1 MARRAATREPTEL
14 RRDARENRARVLAI
28 AKEAFATEG
37 LALPIDDIAKRAGLG
52 IGTLYRHFPTKQH
65 LIAAIV
71 EDRFIALA
79 DEAAAL
85 AAGPRPE
92 DTFFVFLERL
102 AAELA
107 NKRDLGD
114 ALAGFDLYAKTADIR
129 ERLRG
134 SFAKLLRRAHD
145 AGAVRPEL
153 EVEDVTAL
161 VSAVLPVGGRSPG
174 SAPRIMAVVRDGLR
188 PPRATPKPRRAAR
201 RP

>member
-1 MARRAATREPTEL
+1 MATRAPTEL

-37 LALPIDDIAKRAGLG
+37 LALPIDDIARRAGLG

-79 DEAAAL
+79 DEAAEL
-85 AAGPRPE
+85 AVAPHPE
-92 DTFFVFLERL
+92 RTFFVFLDRL

-107 NKRDLGD
+107 KKRDLGD
-114 ALAGFDLYAKTADIR
+114 ALAGFDLYARTAEIKD
-129 ERLRG
+129 RLRG
-134 SFAKLLRRAHD
+134 SFATLLRRAQE

-161 VSAVLPVGGRSPG
+161 VAAVLPVAGRAPG

-188 PPRATPKPRRAAR
+188 PPAMQPATTRPRRAAR

>member
-1 MARRAATREPTEL
+1 MPARSPLDL
-14 RRDARENRARVLAI
+14 RRDARENRARLFAI

-37 LALPIDDIAKRAGLG
+37 LGFPIDDIAKRAGLG

-79 DEAAAL
+79 DEAAAF
-85 AAGPRPE
+85 ADAPHPE
-92 DTFFVFLERL
+92 RTFFVFLDHL

-107 NKRDLGD
+107 KKRDLGD
-114 ALAGFDLYAKTADIR
+114 ALAGFDLFAKTADIR
-129 ERLRG
+129 ERLRS
-134 SFAKLLRRAHD
+134 SFAKLLRRAQD
-145 AGAVRPEL
+145 AGAVRADL

-161 VSAVLPVGGRSPG
+161 VAAVLPVAGRAPG

-188 PPRATPKPRRAAR
+188 PPATPKPRRAAR

>member
-1 MARRAATREPTEL
+1 MAARSPTDL
-14 RRDARENRARVLAI
+14 RRDARENRARLFAI

-85 AAGPRPE
+85 AAAPE
-92 DTFFVFLERL
+92 PERTFFVFLDRL

-114 ALAGFDLYAKTADIR
+114 ALAGFDLYAKTAGIR
-129 ERLRG
+129 DRLRG
-134 SFAKLLRRAHD
+134 SFATLLRRAQD

-161 VSAVLPVGGRSPG
+161 VVAVLPVAGRAPG
-174 SAPRIMAVVRDGLR
+174 SASRIMAVVRDGLR
-188 PPRATPKPRRAAR
+188 PPATPRPRRAAR

>member
-1 MARRAATREPTEL
+1 MPTRAPAEL

-85 AAGPRPE
+85 AAAPHPE
-92 DTFFVFLERL
+92 ATFFVFLDRL

-114 ALAGFDLYAKTADIR
+114 ALAGFDLFARTAEIKD
-129 ERLRG
+129 RLRG
-134 SFAKLLRRAHD
+134 SFAKLLRRAQD
-145 AGAVRPEL
+145 AGAVRPGL

-161 VSAVLPVGGRSPG
+161 VAAVLPVAGRAPG

-188 PPRATPKPRRAAR
+188 PPVTPKPRRAAR